1 MSADNTA
8 IDAPSQTGWS
18 SYKKYVIG
26 ILLVVYTLNFIDR
39 QIIAILSPAIKADLG
54 INDTQLGLLKGFAFA
69 MFYAIFSIPIARL
82 ADRSN
87 RVNIIS
93 ISVVFWSA
101 MTAVCGAAGN
111 FWHLLWARVGVGIG
125 EAGCSPP
132 AHSLVSDYFHK
143 EERATA
149 LGIYSLGIPLGSLF
163 GILLGGWLVAT
174 LGWRWTFVVVGL
186 PGILLGLLVKFTLK
200 EPKRGAA
207 ESIDAAD
214 TAQDPKPKVSLLETF
229 QTIWGI
235 KSFRFLIYGSALVS
249 FAIFGFNL
257 WMVDFLVRTHELS
270 YAQLT
275 VPLALGIGVGG
286 AIGTVAGGAICDRW
300 VRKDFSHYFTFLAL
314 VHTLSVPLYIFAMWT
329 SSTTLCFIV
338 LFFVFMLHSSVAGP
352 CYALVQNL
360 SPLKMRAFAAA
371 LYLFVLSAIGQ
382 GFGPVYIGGMS
393 DLLAGT
399 MGEAGGL
406 QISLISLSPF
416 WLLAAFIFWRGRR
429 YIVQDM
435 SKTNPSSVAQLG

>member
-1 MSADNTA
+1 MGADDKA
-8 IDAPSQTGWS
+8 ITMRTQTGWS
-18 SYKKYVIG
+18 TYKKYVIG

-39 QIIAILSPAIKADLG
+39 QIIAILSPAIKADLD

-82 ADRSN
+82 ADKSN

-93 ISVVFWSA
+93 ISIAFWSA
-101 MTAVCGAAGN
+101 MTAVCGAAGS
-111 FWHLLWARVGVGIG
+111 FWQLLWARIGVGIG

-174 LGWRWTFVVVGL
+174 LGWRWTFVAVGL
-186 PGILLGLLVKFTLK
+186 PGILLGLLVKLTLK

-207 ESIDAAD
+207 EVSISSIREADAPKKTVSKASIIDA
-214 TAQDPKPKVSLLETF
+214 F
-229 QTIWGI
+229 QTIWGK

-286 AIGTVAGGAICDRW
+286 AIGTVAGGAICDKW
-300 VRKDFSHYFTFLAL
+300 VRIDFSHYFTFLAL

-329 SSTTLCFIV
+329 SSSTLCFVV

-360 SPLKMRAFAAA
+360 APLKMRAFAAA
-371 LYLFVLSAIGQ
+371 FYLFVLSAIGQ

-399 MGEAGGL
+399 MGEADGL
-406 QISLISLSPF
+406 QVALISLAPF
-416 WLLAAFIFWRGRR
+416 WLLAAFIFWRGRSHIAQD
-429 YIVQDM
+429 IV
-435 SKTNPSSVAQLG
+435 

>member
-1 MSADNTA
+1 
-8 IDAPSQTGWS
+8 
-18 SYKKYVIG
+18 
-26 ILLVVYTLNFIDR
+26 
-39 QIIAILSPAIKADLG
+39 
-54 INDTQLGLLKGFAFA
+54 

-82 ADRSN
+82 ADKSN

-93 ISVVFWSA
+93 FSIVFWSA
-101 MTAVCGAAGN
+101 MTAICGAAAN
-111 FWHLLWARVGVGIG
+111 FWHLLWARIGVGIG

-174 LGWRWTFVVVGL
+174 LGWRWTFVAVGL
-186 PGILLGLLVKFTLK
+186 PGILLGLLVKITLK

-207 ESIDAAD
+207 ESLNKSIDAAD
-214 TAQDPKPKVSLLETF
+214 TQNESTSKASLLKTF

-235 KSFRFLIYGSALVS
+235 KSFRYLIYGSSLVS

-286 AIGTVAGGAICDRW
+286 AIGTVSGGAICDRW
-300 VRKDFSHYFTFLAL
+300 VRKDFSHYFTFLAV
-314 VHTLSVPLYIFAMWT
+314 VHTLSVPL
-329 SSTTLCFIV
+329 
-338 LFFVFMLHSSVAGP
+338 
-352 CYALVQNL
+352 
-360 SPLKMRAFAAA
+360 
-371 LYLFVLSAIGQ
+371 
-382 GFGPVYIGGMS
+382 
-393 DLLAGT
+393 
-399 MGEAGGL
+399 
-406 QISLISLSPF
+406 
-416 WLLAAFIFWRGRR
+416 
-429 YIVQDM
+429 
-435 SKTNPSSVAQLG
+435 

>member
-1 MSADNTA
+1 MRAEDT
-8 IDAPSQTGWS
+8 ILPAPSSIRWS

-69 MFYAIFSIPIARL
+69 MFYAVFSIPIARL
-82 ADRSN
+82 ADKKN
-87 RVNIIS
+87 RVTIIS
-93 ISVVFWSA
+93 TSIALWSA
-101 MTAVCGAAGN
+101 MTALCGAAGN
-111 FWHLLWARVGVGIG
+111 FWQLLWARVGVGIG

-163 GILLGGWLVAT
+163 GILLGGWLVTT
-174 LGWRWTFVVVGL
+174 LGWRWTFVAVGL
-186 PGILLGLLVKFTLK
+186 PGILLAIIVKLTLK

-207 ESIDAAD
+207 ETKKALGSISDILPQESVVNA
-214 TAQDPKPKVSLLETF
+214 SILESF
-229 QTIWGI
+229 QIMWAI
-235 KSFRFLIYGSALVS
+235 KSFRILIYGSALVS
-249 FAIFGFNL
+249 FAVFGFGL
-257 WMVDFLVRTHELS
+257 WMVDFLVRTHELT

-275 VPLALGIGVGG
+275 LPLAFGIGVGG
-286 AIGTVAGGAICDRW
+286 AIGTVGGGAVCDSW
-300 VRKDFSHYFTFLAL
+300 VRKNVSHYFTFIGLA
-314 VHTLSVPLYIFAMWT
+314 HALSVPLYIFALST
-329 SSTTLCFIV
+329 PSSNLCFII
-338 LFFVFMLHSSVAGP
+338 LFFVFMLHSCVAGP

-360 SPLKMRAFAAA
+360 SPLKMRAFSAA

-382 GFGPVYIGGMS
+382 GFGPVYIGVMS

-399 MGEAGGL
+399 IGEADAL
-406 QISLISLSPF
+406 QLALISLAPF
-416 WLLAAFIFWRGRR
+416 WMLAAFIFWRGRR
-429 YIVQDM
+429 HLLKDIV
-435 SKTNPSSVAQLG
+435 

>member
-1 MSADNTA
+1 MRADDTA
-8 IDAPSQTGWS
+8 IAAPPKTGWS
-18 SYKKYVIG
+18 TYKKYVIG

-54 INDTQLGLLKGFAFA
+54 ISDTQLGLLKGFAFA

-82 ADRSN
+82 ADKKN

-93 ISVVFWSA
+93 ISIVFWSG
-101 MTAVCGAAGN
+101 MTALCGAAGN

-149 LGIYSLGIPLGSLF
+149 LGLYSLGIPLGSLF
-163 GILLGGWLVAT
+163 GILLGGWLVAS
-174 LGWRWTFVVVGL
+174 LGWRWTFVAVGL
-186 PGILLGLLVKFTLK
+186 PGVLLGILVKLTLK

-207 ESIDAAD
+207 EPPKILDAEVDVTPQESVARASI
-214 TAQDPKPKVSLLETF
+214 LETF
-229 QTIWGI
+229 EIVWGI
-235 KSFRFLIYGSALVS
+235 KSFRILIYGSALVA

-275 VPLALGIGVGG
+275 LPLALGIGIGG
-286 AIGTVAGGAICDRW
+286 AVGTVSGGAICDLW
-300 VRKDFSHYFTFLAL
+300 VRKNISHYFTFLAL

-329 SSTTLCFIV
+329 SSSTLCFIV
-338 LFFVFMLHSSVAGP
+338 LFFVFMLHSSAAGP

-382 GFGPVYIGGMS
+382 GFGPVYIGGIS

-399 MGEAGGL
+399 MGEADGL
-406 QISLISLSPF
+406 QFALISLAPF
-416 WLLAAFIFWRGRR
+416 WIVAAIIFWRGRR
-429 YIVQDM
+429 QL
-435 SKTNPSSVAQLG
+435 SSDLA

>member
-1 MSADNTA
+1 MRADDTA
-8 IDAPSQTGWS
+8 TAMAPKSGWS
-18 SYKKYVIG
+18 TYKKYVIG

-39 QIIAILSPAIKADLG
+39 QIIAILSPAIKDDLG

-69 MFYAIFSIPIARL
+69 MFYAVLSIPIARL
-82 ADRSN
+82 ADKSN

-93 ISVVFWSA
+93 ISIVFWSA
-101 MTAVCGAAGN
+101 MTAVCGAAAN

-174 LGWRWTFVVVGL
+174 LGWRWTFVAVGL
-186 PGILLGLLVKFTLK
+186 PGILLGILVKLTLK

-207 ESIDAAD
+207 DASRSASEMNEP
-214 TAQDPKPKVSLLETF
+214 QNHEPKISLVKTF
-229 QTIWGI
+229 ETIWDI
-235 KSFRFLIYGSALVS
+235 KSFRYLIYGSALVA
-249 FAIFGFNL
+249 FAVFGFNL

-286 AIGTVAGGAICDRW
+286 AIGTLGGGVICDMW
-300 VRKDFSHYFTFLAL
+300 ARKDFSHYFTLLAL
-314 VHTLSVPLYIFAMWT
+314 VHSLSVPLYVFAMWT
-329 SSTTLCFIV
+329 SSSTLCFIV
-338 LFFVFMLHSSVAGP
+338 LFFVFMMHSSVAGP

-399 MGEAGGL
+399 MGDADGL
-406 QISLISLSPF
+406 QFALISLAPF
-416 WLLAAFIFWRGRR
+416 WLLAAFIFWRGRS
-429 YIVQDM
+429 YINDDIV
-435 SKTNPSSVAQLG
+435 

>member
-1 MSADNTA
+1 MNADDIA
-8 IDAPSQTGWS
+8 IGIPSKTGWS
-18 SYKKYVIG
+18 TYKKYVIG

-54 INDTQLGLLKGFAFA
+54 INDTQLGFLKGFAFA

-82 ADRSN
+82 ADKSN

-93 ISVVFWSA
+93 FSIVFWSA
-101 MTAVCGAAGN
+101 MTAICGAAAN
-111 FWHLLWARVGVGIG
+111 FWHLLWARIGVGIG

-143 EERATA
+143 KERATA

-174 LGWRWTFVVVGL
+174 LGWRWTFVAVGL
-186 PGILLGLLVKFTLK
+186 PGILLGLLVKITLK

-207 ESIDAAD
+207 ESLNKSIDAAD
-214 TAQDPKPKVSLLETF
+214 TQNESTSKASLLKTF

-235 KSFRFLIYGSALVS
+235 KSFRYLIYGSSLVS

-286 AIGTVAGGAICDRW
+286 AIGTVSGGAICDRW
-300 VRKDFSHYFTFLAL
+300 VRKDFSHYFTFLAV
-314 VHTLSVPLYIFAMWT
+314 VHTLSVPLYIFSMWT
-329 SSTTLCFIV
+329 SSSTLCFAV

-371 LYLFVLSAIGQ
+371 LYLFALSAIGQ
-382 GFGPVYIGGMS
+382 GFGPVYVGGLS
-393 DLLAGT
+393 DILTKT
-399 MGEAGGL
+399 MGEADGL
-406 QISLISLSPF
+406 QIALISLAPF

-429 YIVQDM
+429 HIAQDIV
-435 SKTNPSSVAQLG
+435 

>member
-1 MSADNTA
+1 MRADDLA
-8 IDAPSQTGWS
+8 IATPSQPAWS
-18 SYKKYVIG
+18 TYKKYVIG

-82 ADRSN
+82 ADKSN

-93 ISVVFWSA
+93 ISIVFWSG
-101 MTAVCGAAGN
+101 MTAICGAAAN

-174 LGWRWTFVVVGL
+174 LGWRWTFVAVGL

-207 ESIDAAD
+207 EASNTAAGD
-214 TAQDPKPKVSLLETF
+214 PVGTQDPAEKVSLAETF
-229 QTIWGI
+229 KAIWGI

-286 AIGTVAGGAICDRW
+286 AIGTVSGGAICDRW
-300 VRKDFSHYFTFLAL
+300 VRKDFSHYFTFLAV

-329 SSTTLCFIV
+329 TSTTLCFAV

-393 DLLAGT
+393 DILAGT
-399 MGEAGGL
+399 MGEAAGL
-406 QISLISLSPF
+406 QAALISLAPF

-429 YIVQDM
+429 YIAQDI
-435 SKTNPSSVAQLG
+435 V

>member
-1 MSADNTA
+1 MRADDTA
-8 IDAPSQTGWS
+8 IATPSKTGWS
-18 SYKKYVIG
+18 AYKKYVIG

-39 QIIAILSPAIKADLG
+39 QIIAILSPAIQADFG
-54 INDTQLGLLKGFAFA
+54 ISDTLLGLLKGFWFA
-69 MFYAIFSIPIARL
+69 IFYAIFSIPIARL
-82 ADRSN
+82 ADKKN
-87 RVNIIS
+87 RVNIVSIS
-93 ISVVFWSA
+93 IVFWSA
-101 MTAVCGAAGN
+101 MTAICGAAGN
-111 FWHLLWARVGVGIG
+111 FWHLAMARIGVGIG

-174 LGWRWTFVVVGL
+174 IGWRWTFAAVGL
-186 PGILLGLLVKFTLK
+186 PGILLGLVVKLTLK

-207 ESIDAAD
+207 DTSKNSIDSTDAP
-214 TAQDPKPKVSLLETF
+214 QEPVSKTSLMETF
-229 QTIWGI
+229 QTIWAI

-257 WMVDFLVRTHELS
+257 WMVQFLFRTHELS

-275 VPLALGIGVGG
+275 VPLALGLGVGG

-300 VRKDFSHYFTFLAL
+300 VRKDFSHYFTFLAV
-314 VHTLSVPLYIFAMWT
+314 VHTLSVPFYIFAMWT
-329 SSTTLCFIV
+329 SSSTMCLVV

-360 SPLKMRAFAAA
+360 SPLKMRAFGAA

-382 GFGPVYIGGMS
+382 GFGPVYVGGMS
-393 DLLAGT
+393 DILAGT

-406 QISLISLSPF
+406 QIAMISLAPF
-416 WLLAAFIFWRGRR
+416 WLLAAIIFWRGRR
-429 YIVQDM
+429 HIAQDIV
-435 SKTNPSSVAQLG
+435 

>member
-1 MSADNTA
+1 MPNGTA
-8 IDAPSQTGWS
+8 IAQPSKTGWS
-18 SYKKYVIG
+18 TYKKYVIG

-82 ADRSN
+82 ADKKN

-93 ISVVFWSA
+93 ISIVFWSA
-101 MTAVCGAAGN
+101 MTAVCGAAAN
-111 FWHLLWARVGVGIG
+111 FWHLLWARIGVGIG

-174 LGWRWTFVVVGL
+174 LGWRWTFVAVGL
-186 PGILLGLLVKFTLK
+186 PGILLGIVVKLTLK

-207 ESIDAAD
+207 DASKSIGAAD
-214 TAQDPKPKVSLLETF
+214 VPQDALSKASLVETF
-229 QTIWGI
+229 KIIWSK
-235 KSFRFLIYGSALVS
+235 KSFRILIYGSALVS

-286 AIGTVAGGAICDRW
+286 AIGTVAGGAICDKW
-300 VRKDFSHYFTFLAL
+300 VRKDFSYYFSFLAL
-314 VHTLSVPLYIFAMWT
+314 VHTLSVPLYVFALWT
-329 SSTTLCFIV
+329 SSSTLCFIV

-371 LYLFVLSAIGQ
+371 FYLFVLSAIGQ

-399 MGEAGGL
+399 MGEADGL
-406 QISLISLSPF
+406 QFALISLAPF

-429 YIVQDM
+429 YIAQDI
-435 SKTNPSSVAQLG
+435 V

>member
-1 MSADNTA
+1 M
-8 IDAPSQTGWS
+8 PSKTGWS
-18 SYKKYVIG
+18 AYKKYVIG

-39 QIIAILSPAIKADLG
+39 QIIAILSPAIKEDLG
-54 INDTQLGLLKGFAFA
+54 ISDTQLGILKGFIFA
-69 MFYAIFSIPIARL
+69 MFYAVASIPIAWL

-93 ISVVFWSA
+93 ISIVFWSA

-174 LGWRWTFVVVGL
+174 LGWRWTFVAVGL
-186 PGILLGLLVKFTLK
+186 PGILLGLLVKLTLK

-207 ESIDAAD
+207 ESQKQSIDVAD
-214 TAQDPKPKVSLLETF
+214 TAQDKEPKASLMKTF

-235 KSFRFLIYGSALVS
+235 KSFRYLIYGSSLVS

-257 WMVDFLVRTHELS
+257 WMVDFLVRTHESVS
-270 YAQLT
+270 YTHLT
-275 VPLALGIGVGG
+275 LPTKA
-286 AIGTVAGGAICDRW
+286 
-300 VRKDFSHYFTFLAL
+300 
-314 VHTLSVPLYIFAMWT
+314 
-329 SSTTLCFIV
+329 
-338 LFFVFMLHSSVAGP
+338 
-352 CYALVQNL
+352 
-360 SPLKMRAFAAA
+360 
-371 LYLFVLSAIGQ
+371 
-382 GFGPVYIGGMS
+382 
-393 DLLAGT
+393 
-399 MGEAGGL
+399 
-406 QISLISLSPF
+406 
-416 WLLAAFIFWRGRR
+416 
-429 YIVQDM
+429 
-435 SKTNPSSVAQLG
+435 